1 MVDAAY
7 LIRVWG
13 ELDVA
18 TAPEVHHALGSAITL
33 PTKKVI
39 LDLCEVRF
47 LDSTG
52 LQALIKAQ
60 RRLAGLRRG
69 FIVACPDG
77 SVRRALEIANLIAS
91 FRVAPSLQAALAA

>member
-1 MVDAAY
+1 MIDAAY
-7 LIRVWG
+7 VIRVWG

-33 PTKKVI
+33 PAKKVI
-39 LDLCEVRF
+39 LDLCGVRF

-52 LQALIKAQ
+52 LQALIQAQ
-60 RRLAGLRRG
+60 RRLTGLRRG

-77 SVRRALEIANLIAS
+77 PVRRALEIASLIPR
-91 FRVAPSLQAALAA
+91 FRVAPSLQVALAA